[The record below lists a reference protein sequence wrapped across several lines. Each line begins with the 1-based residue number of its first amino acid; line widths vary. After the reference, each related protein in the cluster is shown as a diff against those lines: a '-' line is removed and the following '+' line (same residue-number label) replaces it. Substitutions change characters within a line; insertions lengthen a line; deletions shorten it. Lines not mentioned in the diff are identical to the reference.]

1 MKYNILIS
9 ILDKLRSE
17 APDNFKKK
25 YALQEED
32 EDKINAAR
40 SRAFIHLFLKV
51 SFGIIKFEEREW
63 YITDGAYDGGIDGY
77 YIDHDLKIVYLIQS
91 KFRTTERNFESK
103 NIELEEIL
111 VMDIDNILTDGAEK
125 DEKGNTYNGKI
136 KQLQREI
143 KEIND
148 IARYTYKVIILANL
162 NNVSTSQLRRLTCG
176 ISPLVF
182 DYRKTYSDL
191 VFPVISGTYF
201 TASDICIPIDLS
213 NKSAGSKISY
223 TVKTK
228 ASDCEITVLFV
239 PTLEIAKVMSKYKN
253 SILKY
258 NPRSYLE
265 FEGQAVNSAIRKTIC
280 DNETNEFALYNNG
293 ITILSDETYINER
306 IGQKNK
312 AQLSIKNPQIINGG
326 QTSYILSRIYEETR
340 EELVDKVFY
349 EKEVLLKIITLIDNE
364 SSDNKLKL
372 IDEISNATNKQTP
385 VINADKFAN
394 ETFHQKL
401 QERIFQKFGLLYERK
416 RGEFADGLNNNYVV
430 SEQLIERNLFLRL
443 YFSANGMIEVGAQK
457 KLFQKNDTSKI
468 KLDDESLDNFYHGFI
483 AFNNL
488 VVQTSKNKRLAHLNK
503 YDKLL
508 SLKIYLYVYLFKGK
522 SDNICDNISYL
533 EREWENFLGFIK
545 ENNQNK
551 FNHTYKDKVT
561 GEMVYIFKFEKYI
574 KSNKLE
580 KDAKLYFEK
589 IVTDSSQ

>member
-51 SFGIIKFEEREW
+51 SFGLIRFEEREW
-63 YITDGAYDGGIDGY
+63 YITDGSYDGGIDGY
-77 YIDHDLKIVYLIQS
+77 YIDHDLKIIYLIQS

-111 VMDIDNILTDGAEK
+111 VMDIDNILTDGAET
-125 DEKGNTYNGKI
+125 DEKGNPYNGKI
-136 KQLQREI
+136 KQLQREV
-143 KEIND
+143 KEISD
-148 IARYTYKVIILANL
+148 IARYAYKVIILANL
-162 NNVSTSQLRRLTCG
+162 NNVTVSQLRRLTCG

-182 DYRKTYSDL
+182 DYKKTYSDL

-201 TASDICIPIDLS
+201 TANDICIPIDLS

-326 QTSYILSRIYEETR
+326 QTSYILSRIYEETK
-340 EELVDKVFY
+340 EDLVGKVFH
-349 EKEVLLKIITLIDNE
+349 EKEVLLKIITLIDNDNV
-364 SSDNKLKL
+364 DNKLKL

-401 QERIFQKFGLLYERK
+401 QERVFQRFGLLYERK
-416 RGEFADGLNNNYVV
+416 RGEFADGLNNNYVT
-430 SEQLIERNLFLRL
+430 SEQLIERNLFLRI
-443 YFSANGMIEVGAQK
+443 YYSSNGMIELGAQK
-457 KLFQKNDTSKI
+457 KLFQKNDTSRI
-468 KLDDESLDNFYHGFI
+468 KLDDDSLDSFYYGFI
-483 AFNNL
+483 AFNYL
-488 VVQTSKNKRLAHLNK
+488 VVQTSKNKRLVHLNK

-508 SLKIYLYVYLFKGK
+508 SLKVYLYVYLFKGK
-522 SDNICDNISYL
+522 PENIAENILYL
-533 EREWENFLGFIK
+533 EREWGKFLEVTK
-545 ENNQNK
+545 VNNNNK
-551 FNHTYKDKVT
+551 FNYTYKDRLT
-561 GEMVYIFKFEKYI
+561 GEMVSIFKFEKYI
-574 KSNKLE
+574 KSNKFE
-580 KDAKLYFEK
+580 RDARLYFEQL
-589 IVTDSSQ
+589 ITSSSQ

>member
-9 ILDKLRSE
+9 ILDKLRNE
-17 APDNFKKK
+17 APEYLKKK
-25 YALQEED
+25 YALQEQDD
-32 EDKINAAR
+32 EKINAAR
-40 SRAFIHLFLKV
+40 SRSFIHLFLKV
-51 SFGIIKFEEREW
+51 SFGLIKFEEREW

-77 YIDHDLKIVYLIQS
+77 YIDHDIKVIYLIQS
-91 KFRTTERNFESK
+91 KFRTTEKNFESK

-125 DEKGNTYNGKI
+125 DEQGNIYNGKI
-136 KQLQREI
+136 KQLQREV

-148 IARYTYKVIILANL
+148 IARYSYKVIILANL
-162 NNVSTSQLRRLTCG
+162 NNVTVSQLRRLTCG

-182 DYRKTYSDL
+182 DYKKSYADL

-201 TASDICIPIDLS
+201 TANDICIPIDLS
-213 NKSAGSKISY
+213 NKSSGSKISY

-265 FEGQAVNSAIRKTIC
+265 FEGQSVNSAIKKTIC

-326 QTSYILSRIYEETR
+326 QTSYILSRIYEETK
-340 EELVDKVFY
+340 EDLVEKVFF
-349 EKEVLLKIITLIDNE
+349 EKEVLLKIITLVDNE
-364 SSDNKLKL
+364 SVNNKLNL

-394 ETFHQKL
+394 ETFHQRL
-401 QERIFQKFGLLYERK
+401 QEKIFQKFGLLYERK
-416 RGEFADGLNNNYVV
+416 RGEFADGLNNRYIIQ
-430 SEQLIERNLFLRL
+430 EQLIERNLFLRL
-443 YFSANGMIEVGAQK
+443 YYSSNGMIDIGAQK

-468 KLDDESLDNFYHGFI
+468 KLDDNSLDNFYHGFV

-488 VVQTSKNKRLAHLNK
+488 VVKSAKNKRLVHLNK

-508 SLKIYLYVYLFKGK
+508 SLKIYLYVCLFKGK
-522 SDNICDNISYL
+522 PESVIDNILYL
-533 EREWENFLGFIK
+533 EKEWEKFLDFTK
-545 ENNQNK
+545 VNNQNE
-551 FNHTYKDKVT
+551 FNYTYKDRIT
-561 GEMVYIFKFEKYI
+561 GEEVSVFKFERYI
-574 KSNKLE
+574 KSSKLV

-589 IVTDSSQ
+589 LIPIV

>member
-17 APDNFKKK
+17 APDNLKKK

-51 SFGIIKFEEREW
+51 SFGLIRFEDREW
-63 YITDGAYDGGIDGY
+63 YITDGSYDGGIDGY
-77 YIDHDLKIVYLIQS
+77 YIDHDLKIIYLIQS

-111 VMDIDNILTDGAEK
+111 VMDIDNILTDGAET
-125 DEKGNTYNGKI
+125 DEKGNLYNGKI
-136 KQLQREI
+136 KQLQREV
-143 KEIND
+143 KEISD
-148 IARYTYKVIILANL
+148 IARYAYKVIILANL
-162 NNVSTSQLRRLTCG
+162 NNVTVSQLRRLTCG

-182 DYRKTYSDL
+182 DYKKTYSDL

-326 QTSYILSRIYEETR
+326 QTSYILSRIYEETK
-340 EELVDKVFY
+340 EDLVGKVFH
-349 EKEVLLKIITLIDNE
+349 EKEVLLKIITLIDND
-364 SSDNKLKL
+364 SVDNKLKL

-401 QERIFQKFGLLYERK
+401 QERVFQRFGLLYERK
-416 RGEFADGLNNNYVV
+416 RGEFADGLNNNYVT
-430 SEQLIERNLFLRL
+430 SEQLIERNLFLRI
-443 YFSANGMIEVGAQK
+443 YYSANGMIEVGAQK

-468 KLDDESLDNFYHGFI
+468 KLDDDSLDNFYYGFI
-483 AFNNL
+483 AFNCL
-488 VVQTSKNKRLAHLNK
+488 VVQTSRNKRLVHLNK

-508 SLKIYLYVYLFKGK
+508 SLKVYLYVYLFKGK
-522 SDNICDNISYL
+522 SENIAGNILYL
-533 EREWENFLGFIK
+533 EREWGKFLEVTK
-545 ENNQNK
+545 VNNNNK
-551 FNHTYKDKVT
+551 FNYTYKDRLT
-561 GEMVYIFKFEKYI
+561 GEMVSIFKFEKYI
-574 KSNKLE
+574 KSSKFE
-580 KDAKLYFEK
+580 RDARLYFEQL
-589 IVTDSSQ
+589 ITSSSQ

>member
-17 APDNFKKK
+17 APDNLKKK

-51 SFGIIKFEEREW
+51 SFGLIRFEDREW
-63 YITDGAYDGGIDGY
+63 YITDGSYDGGIDGY
-77 YIDHDLKIVYLIQS
+77 YIDHDLKIIYLIQS

-111 VMDIDNILTDGAEK
+111 VMDIDNILTDGAET
-125 DEKGNTYNGKI
+125 DEKGNLYNGKI
-136 KQLQREI
+136 KQLQREV
-143 KEIND
+143 KEISD
-148 IARYTYKVIILANL
+148 IARYAYKVIILANL
-162 NNVSTSQLRRLTCG
+162 NNVTVSQLRRLTCG
-176 ISPLVF
+176 MSPLVF
-182 DYRKTYSDL
+182 DYKKTYSDL

-326 QTSYILSRIYEETR
+326 QTSYILSRIYEETK
-340 EELVDKVFY
+340 EDLVGKVFH
-349 EKEVLLKIITLIDNE
+349 EKEVLLKIITLIDND
-364 SSDNKLKL
+364 SVDNKLKL

-401 QERIFQKFGLLYERK
+401 QERVFQRFGLLYERK
-416 RGEFADGLNNNYVV
+416 RGEFADGLNNNYVT
-430 SEQLIERNLFLRL
+430 SEQLIERNLFLRI
-443 YFSANGMIEVGAQK
+443 YYSANGMIEVGAQK

-468 KLDDESLDNFYHGFI
+468 KLDDDSLDNFYYGFI
-483 AFNNL
+483 AFNCL
-488 VVQTSKNKRLAHLNK
+488 VVQTSRNKRLVHLNK

-508 SLKIYLYVYLFKGK
+508 SLKVYLYVYLFKGK
-522 SDNICDNISYL
+522 SENIAGNILYL
-533 EREWENFLGFIK
+533 EREWGKFLEVTK
-545 ENNQNK
+545 VNNNNK
-551 FNHTYKDKVT
+551 FNYTYKDRLT
-561 GEMVYIFKFEKYI
+561 GEMVSIFKFEKYI
-574 KSNKLE
+574 KSSKFE
-580 KDAKLYFEK
+580 RDARLYFEQL
-589 IVTDSSQ
+589 ITSSSQ